1 MEIRQFK
8 LANDDEIMCEVV
20 EYHEEDDA
28 IVIRKTM
35 KMVQMDNMANG
46 TRYYAFRP
54 FMMYQMTKE
63 AFQIINCAHIISEA
77 NPNQDLIL
85 EYFKAIETALDEDE
99 VITAVS
105 FPKPEAASYVKFP
118 NPASR
123 YAMVGVF
130 VAKTSSGVA
139 VAVTGAGQDGV
150 FRHDGL
156 EAALNG
162 SFSADSVDGVAVDDS
177 VLMSDMHASAD
188 YRAHLITQ
196 MTKRAVAAC

>member
-1 MEIRQFK
+1 LEIRQFK

-63 AFQIINCAHIISEA
+63 AFQIINCQHIISEA

-85 EYFKAIETALDEDE
+85 EYFKAIETAMEDE
-99 VITAVS
+99 GGAKENMDDMRNKYNA
-105 FPKPEAASYVKFP
+105 FVKKQHEILM
-118 NPASR
+118 SEID
-123 YAMVGVF
+123 VD
-130 VAKTSSGVA
+130 S
-139 VAVTGAGQDGV
+139 GAGSNIIK
-150 FRHDGL
+150 F
-156 EAALNG
+156 
-162 SFSADSVDGVAVDDS
+162 SVDKNK
-177 VLMSDMHASAD
+177 LH
-188 YRAHLITQ
+188 
-196 MTKRAVAAC
+196 

>member
-28 IVIRKTM
+28 IVIRRTM

-63 AFQIINCAHIISEA
+63 AFQIINCMHIISEA

-85 EYFKAIETALDEDE
+85 EYFKAIETAMEDE
-99 VITAVS
+99 
-105 FPKPEAASYVKFP
+105 
-118 NPASR
+118 
-123 YAMVGVF
+123 G
-130 VAKTSSGVA
+130 
-139 VAVTGAGQDGV
+139 GAGENMDDMRSKYNAFVKKQHEILMSEIDV
-150 FRHDGL
+150 DS
-156 EAALNG
+156 EAG
-162 SFSADSVDGVAVDDS
+162 SNIIKFSVDKNK
-177 VLMSDMHASAD
+177 MH
-188 YRAHLITQ
+188 
-196 MTKRAVAAC
+196 

>member
-35 KMVQMDNMANG
+35 KMVQMDNIANG

-85 EYFKAIETALDEDE
+85 EYFKAIETAMEDE
-99 VITAVS
+99 GGAKENMDDMREKYNN
-105 FPKPEAASYVKFP
+105 FVKRQ
-118 NPASR
+118 NE
-123 YAMVGVF
+123 M
-130 VAKTSSGVA
+130 
-139 VAVTGAGQDGV
+139 
-150 FRHDGL
+150 
-156 EAALNG
+156 
-162 SFSADSVDGVAVDDS
+162 
-177 VLMSDMHASAD
+177 LMSELDSSTGSNVIKFSIDKSKMH
-188 YRAHLITQ
+188 
-196 MTKRAVAAC
+196 

>member
-85 EYFKAIETALDEDE
+85 EYFKAIETAMEDE
-99 VITAVS
+99 GGAKENMDDMRNKYNE
-105 FPKPEAASYVKFP
+105 FVKKQHEILM
-118 NPASR
+118 SEIDLD
-123 YAMVGVF
+123 
-130 VAKTSSGVA
+130 S
-139 VAVTGAGQDGV
+139 GAGS
-150 FRHDGL
+150 
-156 EAALNG
+156 NIIK
-162 SFSADSVDGVAVDDS
+162 FSLDKNK
-177 VLMSDMHASAD
+177 LH
-188 YRAHLITQ
+188 
-196 MTKRAVAAC
+196 

>member
-1 MEIRQFK
+1 LEIRQFK

-63 AFQIINCAHIISEA
+63 AFQIINCQHIVAEA

-85 EYFKAIETALDEDE
+85 EYFKAIETAVADDGTEAQENVDDMRNKYNAFVQKQNEILMSELD
-99 VITAVS
+99 S
-105 FPKPEAASYVKFP
+105 
-118 NPASR
+118 
-123 YAMVGVF
+123 
-130 VAKTSSGVA
+130 
-139 VAVTGAGQDGV
+139 GAGSNVIKFTIDK
-150 FRHDGL
+150 
-156 EAALNG
+156 
-162 SFSADSVDGVAVDDS
+162 SK
-177 VLMSDMHASAD
+177 MH
-188 YRAHLITQ
+188 
-196 MTKRAVAAC
+196 

>member
-20 EYHEEDDA
+20 EYHDEDDA

-63 AFQIINCAHIISEA
+63 AFQIINCQHIVAEA

-85 EYFKAIETALDEDE
+85 EYFKAIETAVADDGTESQENVDDMRNKYNAFVQKQNEILMSELD
-99 VITAVS
+99 S
-105 FPKPEAASYVKFP
+105 
-118 NPASR
+118 
-123 YAMVGVF
+123 
-130 VAKTSSGVA
+130 
-139 VAVTGAGQDGV
+139 GAGSNVIKFTIDK
-150 FRHDGL
+150 
-156 EAALNG
+156 
-162 SFSADSVDGVAVDDS
+162 SK
-177 VLMSDMHASAD
+177 MH
-188 YRAHLITQ
+188 
-196 MTKRAVAAC
+196 

>member
-1 MEIRQFK
+1 LEIRQFK

-35 KMVQMDNMANG
+35 KMVQMDNIANG

-85 EYFKAIETALDEDE
+85 EYFKAIETAMEDE
-99 VITAVS
+99 GGAKENMDDMREKYNN
-105 FPKPEAASYVKFP
+105 FVKRQ
-118 NPASR
+118 NE
-123 YAMVGVF
+123 M
-130 VAKTSSGVA
+130 
-139 VAVTGAGQDGV
+139 
-150 FRHDGL
+150 
-156 EAALNG
+156 
-162 SFSADSVDGVAVDDS
+162 
-177 VLMSDMHASAD
+177 LMSELDSSTGSNVIKFSIDKSKMH
-188 YRAHLITQ
+188 
-196 MTKRAVAAC
+196 

>member
-85 EYFKAIETALDEDE
+85 EYFKAIETAMEDE
-99 VITAVS
+99 GGAKENMDDMRNKYNA
-105 FPKPEAASYVKFP
+105 FVKKQHEILM
-118 NPASR
+118 SE
-123 YAMVGVF
+123 VDVD
-130 VAKTSSGVA
+130 S
-139 VAVTGAGQDGV
+139 GAGSNIIK
-150 FRHDGL
+150 F
-156 EAALNG
+156 
-162 SFSADSVDGVAVDDS
+162 SVDKNK
-177 VLMSDMHASAD
+177 LH
-188 YRAHLITQ
+188 
-196 MTKRAVAAC
+196 

>member
-63 AFQIINCAHIISEA
+63 AFQIINCQHIVAEA

-85 EYFKAIETALDEDE
+85 EYFKAIETAVADDGTEAQENVDDMRNKYNAFVQKQNEILMSELD
-99 VITAVS
+99 S
-105 FPKPEAASYVKFP
+105 
-118 NPASR
+118 
-123 YAMVGVF
+123 
-130 VAKTSSGVA
+130 
-139 VAVTGAGQDGV
+139 GAGSNVIKFTIDK
-150 FRHDGL
+150 
-156 EAALNG
+156 
-162 SFSADSVDGVAVDDS
+162 SK
-177 VLMSDMHASAD
+177 MH
-188 YRAHLITQ
+188 
-196 MTKRAVAAC
+196 

>member
-85 EYFKAIETALDEDE
+85 EYFKAIETAMEDE
-99 VITAVS
+99 GGAKENMDDMRNKYNA
-105 FPKPEAASYVKFP
+105 FVKKQHEMLM
-118 NPASR
+118 SEIE
-123 YAMVGVF
+123 VD
-130 VAKTSSGVA
+130 S
-139 VAVTGAGQDGV
+139 GAGSNIIK
-150 FRHDGL
+150 F
-156 EAALNG
+156 
-162 SFSADSVDGVAVDDS
+162 SVDKNK
-177 VLMSDMHASAD
+177 LH
-188 YRAHLITQ
+188 
-196 MTKRAVAAC
+196 

>member
-28 IVIRKTM
+28 IIIRKTM

-63 AFQIINCAHIISEA
+63 AFQIINCQHIVAEA

-85 EYFKAIETALDEDE
+85 EYFKAIETAVADDGTEAQENVDDMRNKYNAFVQKQNEILMSELD
-99 VITAVS
+99 S
-105 FPKPEAASYVKFP
+105 
-118 NPASR
+118 
-123 YAMVGVF
+123 
-130 VAKTSSGVA
+130 
-139 VAVTGAGQDGV
+139 GAGSNVIKFTIDK
-150 FRHDGL
+150 
-156 EAALNG
+156 
-162 SFSADSVDGVAVDDS
+162 SK
-177 VLMSDMHASAD
+177 MH
-188 YRAHLITQ
+188 
-196 MTKRAVAAC
+196 

>member
-1 MEIRQFK
+1 LEIRQFK

-63 AFQIINCAHIISEA
+63 AFQIINCQHIISEA

-85 EYFKAIETALDEDE
+85 EYFKAIETAMEDE
-99 VITAVS
+99 GGAKENMDDMRNKYNA
-105 FPKPEAASYVKFP
+105 FVKKQHEMLM
-118 NPASR
+118 SEID
-123 YAMVGVF
+123 VD
-130 VAKTSSGVA
+130 S
-139 VAVTGAGQDGV
+139 GAGSNIIK
-150 FRHDGL
+150 F
-156 EAALNG
+156 
-162 SFSADSVDGVAVDDS
+162 SVDKNK
-177 VLMSDMHASAD
+177 LH
-188 YRAHLITQ
+188 
-196 MTKRAVAAC
+196 

>member
-63 AFQIINCAHIISEA
+63 AFQIINCEHIIAEA
-77 NPNQDLIL
+77 NPNPDLIL
-85 EYFKAIETALDEDE
+85 EYFKAIETALDEEGGAKENLDE
-99 VITAVS
+99 MRQKYTS
-105 FPKPEAASYVKFP
+105 FVQKQNEMLMNELDS
-118 NPASR
+118 
-123 YAMVGVF
+123 
-130 VAKTSSGVA
+130 
-139 VAVTGAGQDGV
+139 GAGNNIIK
-150 FRHDGL
+150 F
-156 EAALNG
+156 
-162 SFSADSVDGVAVDDS
+162 SVDRS
-177 VLMSDMHASAD
+177 KMH
-188 YRAHLITQ
+188 
-196 MTKRAVAAC
+196 

>member
-20 EYHEEDDA
+20 EYPEEDDA

-63 AFQIINCAHIISEA
+63 AFQIINCAHIIGEA

-85 EYFKAIETALDEDE
+85 EYFKAIETAMEDE
-99 VITAVS
+99 GGAKENMDDMREKYNN
-105 FPKPEAASYVKFP
+105 FVKRQ
-118 NPASR
+118 NE
-123 YAMVGVF
+123 M
-130 VAKTSSGVA
+130 
-139 VAVTGAGQDGV
+139 
-150 FRHDGL
+150 
-156 EAALNG
+156 
-162 SFSADSVDGVAVDDS
+162 
-177 VLMSDMHASAD
+177 LMSELDSSTGSNVIKFSIDKSKMH
-188 YRAHLITQ
+188 
-196 MTKRAVAAC
+196 

>member
-28 IVIRKTM
+28 IIIRKTM

-85 EYFKAIETALDEDE
+85 EYFKAIETAMEDE
-99 VITAVS
+99 GGAKENMDDMRNKYNA
-105 FPKPEAASYVKFP
+105 FVKKQHEMLM
-118 NPASR
+118 SEID
-123 YAMVGVF
+123 VD
-130 VAKTSSGVA
+130 S
-139 VAVTGAGQDGV
+139 GAGSNIIK
-150 FRHDGL
+150 F
-156 EAALNG
+156 
-162 SFSADSVDGVAVDDS
+162 SVDKNK
-177 VLMSDMHASAD
+177 LH
-188 YRAHLITQ
+188 
-196 MTKRAVAAC
+196 

>member
-85 EYFKAIETALDEDE
+85 EYFKAIETAMEDE
-99 VITAVS
+99 GGAKENMDDMRNKYNA
-105 FPKPEAASYVKFP
+105 FVKKQHEMLM
-118 NPASR
+118 SEID
-123 YAMVGVF
+123 VD
-130 VAKTSSGVA
+130 S
-139 VAVTGAGQDGV
+139 GAGSNIIK
-150 FRHDGL
+150 F
-156 EAALNG
+156 
-162 SFSADSVDGVAVDDS
+162 SVDKNK
-177 VLMSDMHASAD
+177 LH
-188 YRAHLITQ
+188 
-196 MTKRAVAAC
+196 